1 MERWKKRKLELAQE
15 KPKSINTVCRW
26 KRDDITKLIQ
36 FYMFKSGTRESHMED
51 EKEQVSSISL
61 LLFSD

>member
-1 MERWKKRKLELAQE
+1 MEEKEAGASPRKT
-15 KPKSINTVCRW
+15 KSINTVCRW

-51 EKEQVSSISL
+51 ETE
-61 LLFSD
+61 